1 MFCKNLDS
9 ELFLLACKK
18 VRDLTIQFIEIL
30 RYKYWVE
37 NISILALALHE
48 DLEITTPYRN

>member
-48 DLEITTPYRN
+48 ALEITTPYRN